1 MAQLITSPFSFP
13 RKLTLTLLVSG
24 VLAYTLI
31 LLCDWNVYFELL
43 HPLSAV
49 NENGRGASELA
60 LEADSYLD
68 ELIYRHDLSK
78 KIEWAVWNIE
88 STQSQPEWS
97 SVTRVPA
104 RFQPRRPR
112 IFDIRSG
119 TPSPAQMYK
128 TIHLPSPEGPRPGQ
142 FDASSYVFGVSTTY
156 ERLMENDRAMIKSW
170 QWWLTSGKKA
180 TNGAHIIV
188 ILDRADDHQIKSL
201 ETALE
206 SLTISATVKN
216 SAESLS
222 APRRYAQLAGELLAY
237 GSGLSAVGIMKEWF
251 ILMDENM
258 FFPCL
263 SLLNEK
269 LATYDTRQSIYI
281 GVPSDADDWL
291 VKDGKLTTTG
301 GGVVVLSHD
310 GLSKLLSLSCAGA
323 DGSTESVSHSQQWT
337 AVIHECMT
345 THGKMSMDVI
355 PGLYTPDTNSE
366 LSELGS
372 FETGNRPIVIR
383 NQERGLDL
391 VRAYLI
397 ADECGEACFMQRF
410 LFKDNWVLVNGV
422 SISQYQ
428 YPVKIQTNQPPTAES
443 NTRRELNS
451 PPQPNDG
458 GMKLQLTGGGPRI
471 VWELMDSSADEQG
484 VVWQAF
490 VKKAVKALK
499 ETEAAKDDE
508 KEEMDSVILLIW
520 NGAKRV

>member
-1 MAQLITSPFSFP
+1 MSQLIASPFSFP
-13 RKLTLTLLVSG
+13 RKLILTLLVSG

-31 LLCDWNVYFELL
+31 LLCDWDFYFELL
-43 HPLSAV
+43 YPLPAV
-49 NENGRGASELA
+49 NENGRDASELA

-78 KIEWAVWNIE
+78 KVEWALWNVE

-112 IFDIRSG
+112 IFDLRSP

-128 TIHLPSPEGPRPGQ
+128 MLHLPSPEGPRPGQ

-170 QWWLTSGKKA
+170 HWWLTSGKKA
-180 TNGAHIIV
+180 TNGAHIMV

-206 SLTISATVKN
+206 SLTISATVQN
-216 SAESLS
+216 TAESLS

-258 FFPCL
+258 FFPSL

-269 LATYDTRQSIYI
+269 LATYDVRQSIYI
-281 GVPSDADDWL
+281 GVPSDADDW
-291 VKDGKLTTTG
+291 VAKDGKLTTTG

-310 GLSKLLSLSCAGA
+310 GLSKLLSLSCVEA
-323 DGSTESVSHSQQWT
+323 DGLTESASHSQQWT
-337 AVIHECMT
+337 AVVHECMT

-355 PGLYTPDTNSE
+355 PGLYTPDTDSE
-366 LSELGS
+366 LSELGHL
-372 FETGNRPIVIR
+372 ETGSRPIVIR
-383 NQERGLDL
+383 SQEKGLDL
-391 VRAYLI
+391 VHAYLV

-443 NTRRELNS
+443 NTRRERDSQRQL
-451 PPQPNDG
+451 NDG
-458 GMKLQLTGGGPRI
+458 GVKLQLTGGGPRS
-471 VWELMDSSADEQG
+471 VWELLDSYADERG
-484 VVWQAF
+484 VVWQAY
-490 VKKAVKALK
+490 VKKAVKTSK
-499 ETEAAKDDE
+499 ETEAANDDE
-508 KEEMDSVILLIW
+508 KDELDSVILLIW
-520 NGAKRV
+520 NEGKGV